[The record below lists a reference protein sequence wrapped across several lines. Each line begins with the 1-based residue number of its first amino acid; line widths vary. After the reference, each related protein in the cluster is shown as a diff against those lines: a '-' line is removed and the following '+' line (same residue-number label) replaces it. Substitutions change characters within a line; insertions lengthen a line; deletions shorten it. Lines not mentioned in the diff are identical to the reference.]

1 MVVSLAAAAEAP
13 YVRAAKPIKDDQ
25 GRNRVIVDFDDKAH
39 LSYPGKLPIL
49 PEKSSTRQVE
59 PVVFFHTEKTL
70 ALVADFEKRYG
81 FKRLGITSWVGNSV
95 TAALNP
101 EVIEQLRKDPLVRQI
116 SDDEYEALSATPPPW
131 SYSSSGNEWT
141 SWGHH
146 AVNGKVATVNTG
158 RKIYIIDAGVAFH
171 DDLPPM
177 TRLNVACGSGTNC
190 NSMSPG
196 QYPLVGC
203 YGHATH
209 VAGIIG
215 AISGNNKSMRG
226 AYAGFPNMVSL
237 AISVREPAISD
248 DCGNK
253 IASGAIGN
261 ALDYIAF
268 DTTQNNPQRLVN
280 IVNMSINPGGVQ
292 YVNYQQPQPNWPK
305 VKAITNTIWAYG
317 IPIQPGVLF
326 VQSAGNVSDVPQ
338 GCGSVFRPDY
348 GVNALPDDGVLVVG
362 ATHHTG
368 EAVRPGALFNATS
381 PAGLTADAGY
391 SNYGGCVDVWAVGNL
406 VLSTWGNN
414 DVATAPLHPDGNRMF
429 TEGTIH
435 SITNSYSGD
444 FPGSTTGWA
453 FLSGTSMAAPF
464 VAAGAAWLADT
475 FGYTTAGEL
484 EIAIRNNIC
493 QFNGNV
499 DGDNLPVKVFQL
511 PNAPASAIS
520 CP

>member
-101 EVIEQLRKDPLVRQI
+101 DVIEQLRKDPLVRQI
-116 SDDEYEALSATPPPW
+116 SDDEYQELSATPPPW

-171 DDLPPM
+171 DDLPDM
-177 TRLNVACGSGTNC
+177 LRLNVTCGSSGNC
-190 NSMSPG
+190 NVTDSAR
-196 QYPLVGC
+196 YPLVGC

-215 AISGNNKSMRG
+215 AKNGNNKTIVG

-237 AISVREPAISD
+237 AVTERNPGFPENCADINPTVS
-248 DCGNK
+248 
-253 IASGAIGN
+253 AIGN

-280 IVNMSINPGGVQ
+280 IATMSINSGGVE
-292 YVNYQQPQPNWPK
+292 YYNSGSPGANWSK
-305 VKAITNTIWAYG
+305 VKAITTTIYVYG
-317 IPIQPGVLF
+317 IPLQPGVLF
-326 VQSAGNVSDVPQ
+326 LQSAGNRPHN
-338 GCGSVFRPDY
+338 GPTECGYMYCPAYR
-348 GVNALPDDGVLVVG
+348 AAAQQEDGVLVVG

-368 EAVRPGALFNATS
+368 AAVTSGNGFNDTS
-381 PAGLTADAGY
+381 PVGLAVVKDMY
-391 SNYGGCVDVWAVGNL
+391 SEDGASVDIWAVGNL

-414 DVATAPLHPDGNRMF
+414 DPSLSSVF
-429 TEGTIH
+429 TEGSIH
-435 SITNSYSGD
+435 SAVNPYSGS
-444 FPGSTTGWA
+444 FPNGSTGWA

-475 FGYTTAGEL
+475 FGYTTPAAL
-484 EIAIRNNIC
+484 EAAVRGNSC

-499 DGDNLPVKVFQL
+499 DSFGLPVKVLQL
-511 PNAPASAIS
+511 PNLPDTVIT